1 MPGAETAEVNLVKTH
16 DKTDI
21 ALPLLPELSRNDAPA
36 LMPGE
41 FAGMYQAGFE
51 AGYEKGR
58 EAGYRQ
64 GFSESIATVREGPDN
79 GAAQQSPV
87 KGNPAPKPGPWRMLL
102 GMPCERC
109 HVYLMSDETCCPC
122 CKQMRTA

>member
-1 MPGAETAEVNLVKTH
+1 MKTTDQH
-16 DKTDI
+16 DI
-21 ALPLLPELSRNDAPA
+21 SLPFSPHVSQSESPT

-51 AGYEKGR
+51 SGYEKGR

-109 HVYLMSDETCCPC
+109 RVYLMSDETCCPC

>member
-1 MPGAETAEVNLVKTH
+1 MKTTE
-16 DKTDI
+16 KTDI
-21 ALPLLPELSRNDAPA
+21 ALPVSAHFSSTDAPA

-58 EAGYRQ
+58 EAGYGQ
-64 GFSESIATVREGPDN
+64 GFGESMAAVQAGPNQQDLNNDN
-79 GAAQQSPV
+79 RAVQQSVV
-87 KGNPAPKPGPWRMLL
+87 KGKPAPKPGPRRMLL

-109 HVYLMSDETCCPC
+109 HVYLMSDDTCCPC

>member
-1 MPGAETAEVNLVKTH
+1 MKTTDKH
-16 DKTDI
+16 DI
-21 ALPLLPELSRNDAPA
+21 SLPLSRHVSQSESPA

-64 GFSESIATVREGPDN
+64 GFGESMAAVQEGPNNDN
-79 GAAQQSPV
+79 WAAQKSVV
-87 KGNPAPKPGPWRMLL
+87 KGKPAPKPGPRRMLL

-109 HVYLMSDETCCPC
+109 RVYLMSDETCCPC